1 MTMPTIKDLRSTY
14 ATSLAFVSSR
24 DELGRVLNARGLF
37 GCGVEVGVQ
46 RGYFSEEILS
56 RWQGSHLISID
67 PWLEDPTGEYVD
79 IANVGQSQQDKLYQE
94 TCDRLARF
102 GARSSVWRLT
112 SVEASSLVPHHSL
125 DFAYLDARHDYDSVL
140 EDLEAWFDKIR
151 PGGVIAG
158 HDYIDG
164 KFDAGIFGVKSA
176 VDDFFAARG
185 LTVYATEDDKPWLT
199 WMVAIP
205 TPGAAAAVEEVE
217 EEPATPRVGVTLNFA
232 SAGKPRE
239 VKLALDPKHMSQ
251 RIMLNA
257 LQNNQ
262 MYEPETTALL
272 TSVLR
277 DGDTFVDV
285 GTHVGFFSSIAAA
298 LVGDEGRVVS
308 FEPEA
313 RNFGQLKDHIA
324 LNGFANITPVNAA
337 VGAEETTAEL
347 WVNADNDGG
356 HALWDV
362 GHHAFNAKSRRVQN
376 RREVAVTTLDRH
388 FAAGES
394 LPKLIK
400 IDVEGSELRVL
411 EGARG
416 LLERRVPYV
425 LCEINH
431 FALKEMGAT
440 EDSLRAFMA
449 SHGYET
455 NAINPETGEIITLA
469 PDQRV
474 VSTDVFNLLFRH
486 TTAPLIGAAA

>member
-1 MTMPTIKDLRSTY
+1 
-14 ATSLAFVSSR
+14 
-24 DELGRVLNARGLF
+24 
-37 GCGVEVGVQ
+37 
-46 RGYFSEEILS
+46 
-56 RWQGSHLISID
+56 
-67 PWLEDPTGEYVD
+67 
-79 IANVGQSQQDKLYQE
+79 
-94 TCDRLARF
+94 
-102 GARSSVWRLT
+102 
-112 SVEASSLVPHHSL
+112 
-125 DFAYLDARHDYDSVL
+125 
-140 EDLEAWFDKIR
+140 
-151 PGGVIAG
+151 
-158 HDYIDG
+158 
-164 KFDAGIFGVKSA
+164 
-176 VDDFFAARG
+176 
-185 LTVYATEDDKPWLT
+185 
-199 WMVAIP
+199 
-205 TPGAAAAVEEVE
+205 
-217 EEPATPRVGVTLNFA
+217 
-232 SAGKPRE
+232 
-239 VKLALDPKHMSQ
+239 
-251 RIMLNA
+251 
-257 LQNNQ
+257 
-262 MYEPETTALL
+262 
-272 TSVLR
+272 VLR

-388 FAAGES
+388 FAAGQT